1 MLAEF
6 WQVAFGEFFD
16 GSTLLVPAVHAQ
28 SDMSV
33 FHILG
38 TILSHGY
45 LFCNMLPTRI
55 VFPCV
60 AAILLGVGVKI
71 PQKILLNSFVDY
83 LSLVE
88 QMVLKEC
95 FSISSGVFPEQL
107 KAKLINLLDRFGF
120 RQIPNHK
127 NLKQLLVEAA
137 KFEFFNR
144 PLAAF
149 SSFNAG
155 IPDNEQAFWN
165 GFSVEQLYSLY
176 VTLTASPTKV
186 LQLLEDSPSQT
197 PSEERVFQY
206 LQQFIGNLSVEEVGL
221 FLRFVSGR
229 WFVQQGS

>member
-6 WQVAFGEFFD
+6 WQAAFGEFFD

-28 SDMSV
+28 LDMSV
-33 FHILG
+33 FHILS

-45 LFCNMLPTRI
+45 LFCNVLPSRI

-71 PQKILLNSFVDY
+71 LLNSFVDY
-83 LSLVE
+83 LLLVE
-88 QMVLKEC
+88 QTVLKEC
-95 FSISSGVFPEQL
+95 FSISLGVFPEQL

-120 RQIPNHK
+120 QQIPK
-127 NLKQLLVEAA
+127 PENLKQLLVEAA
-137 KFEFFNR
+137 KFEFFNK

-155 IPDNEQAFWN
+155 IPDNEQASWN

-176 VTLTASPTKV
+176 VTLTVSSSKV
-186 LQLLEDSPSQT
+186 LQLLEH
-197 PSEERVFQY
+197 R
-206 LQQFIGNLSVEEVGL
+206 LQVKNEYSSTYSSLLET
-221 FLRFVSGR
+221 FL
-229 WFVQQGS
+229 